1 MKRILIGALILA
13 AAATSL
19 AAKPKRAAQA
29 KEAQMKQAEGKI
41 ADKAEFDAANTFG
54 QGQPNTAYAQY
65 FIGNSFLNPLKIGG
79 GESPVSIANVTFEP
93 GCRNNWHVHH
103 ATKGGGQV
111 IICTA
116 GSGWYQLE
124 GRPAVSMK
132 AGDITYF
139 PAGVKHWHGAAADSW
154 FSHLAFELPG
164 ENTSNEW
171 LEPVTDGV
179 YAKLK

>member
-1 MKRILIGALILA
+1 MKRIIIGALILA
-13 AAATSL
+13 AAVTAVS
-19 AAKPKRAAQA
+19 AKPKRSAKA
-29 KEAQMKQAEGKI
+29 KEAQMKQAEGTI
-41 ADKAEFDAANTFG
+41 ADKAEFDKANIFG
-54 QGQPNTAYAQY
+54 QGQLNTAFAQY
-65 FIGNSFLNPLKIGG
+65 FVGDSFLNPLKIGG
-79 GESPVSIANVTFEP
+79 GECPVHISNVTFEP

-103 ATKGGGQV
+103 STSGGGQV

-124 GRPAVSMK
+124 GEPAVRMK
-132 AGDITYF
+132 AGDAAYF

-171 LEPVTDGV
+171 LEPVSDEE

>member
-54 QGQPNTAYAQY
+54 QGLPNTAYAQY

-79 GESPVSIANVTFEP
+79 GESPINVANVTFEP

-124 GRPAVSMK
+124 GQPAVSMK
-132 AGDITYF
+132 AGDIAYF
-139 PAGVKHWHGAAADSW
+139 PAGIKHWHGAAADSW

-171 LEPVTDGV
+171 LEPVTDDV
-179 YAKLK
+179 YSKLK